1 MINTNFVWNSYN
13 KKMGFNN
20 FKKILVNLNWLMLIE
35 EEVVRIFYLE
45 EFQTLIQRLIIYNA
59 SLINN

>member
-1 MINTNFVWNSYN
+1 MD
-13 KKMGFNN
+13 FNN

-45 EFQTLIQRLIIYNA
+45 EFQTLIQRPIIYKA